1 MQRPP
6 LNFKRILFPVDF
18 SPLSVQTASFVR
30 EIAQHYKSEIH
41 LLHVMDSGSS
51 PWAFAP
57 LQPDMAAGVWI
68 DVGLRA
74 ETYAVEWNEA
84 KKHHEQ
90 QWKEFYPEHW
100 QGLQARYVVLEG
112 DPAEK
117 ILSYVKEKEIEMIMM
132 PTHGRGSFRRF
143 LLGSVA
149 AKVLHDA
156 PCHVWTDS
164 HFAEDPAKESTVP
177 RHVLCAV
184 DLSPHSVE
192 LIAWTV
198 AFAKQWNAEVRLA
211 HAVPAAQHVP
221 GQPDDTFTIFLVDE
235 ARKNLAKL
243 QHRLGI
249 NLGACVLGGEV
260 SAVVRE
266 AAMRHQADVIVVG
279 PAEDHGV
286 LGRLRSHGYN
296 IVRDAPCPV
305 IRM

>member
-6 LNFKRILFPVDF
+6 ITFKKILFPVDF
-18 SPLSVQTASFVR
+18 STLSSQTATYVR
-30 EIAQHYKSEIH
+30 EIAQHYKSELH
-41 LLHVMDSGSS
+41 LLHVMDAGNS
-51 PWAFAP
+51 PWALAP
-57 LQPDMAAGVWI
+57 LQPDLAAGVWI

-74 ETYAVEWNEA
+74 EQYTAEWNEA
-84 KKHHEQ
+84 KRSAEKDLKDFHPDN
-90 QWKEFYPEHW
+90 WV
-100 QGLQARYVVLEG
+100 GLQVRYVVLEG

-117 ILSYVKEKEIEMIMM
+117 ILSYAKEKDIEIIMM
-132 PTHGRGSFRRF
+132 PTHGRGAFRRF

-164 HFAEDPAKESTVP
+164 HVSDDPAKQSTVP

-184 DLSPHSVE
+184 DLAPHSVD
-192 LIAWTV
+192 LLVWTI
-198 AFAKQWNAEVRLA
+198 AFAKQWNAEVRIV
-211 HAVPAAQHVP
+211 HAVPAAQHSP
-221 GQPDDTFTIFLVDE
+221 GQPDDTFTRFLVDE

-249 NLGACVLGGEV
+249 DLASTVLGGEV

-266 AAMRHQADVIVVG
+266 TAIRHQADVIVAG
-279 PAEDHGV
+279 APDDHG
-286 LGRLRSHGYN
+286 LFGRLRSSGYN